1 SLFSGQK
8 YCIKNAKI
16 IALRTRQNDIFVR
29 IISGDKILEF
39 ALENEAFKKANLNLY
54 QNLNLGFN
62 EDALCFL

>member
-1 SLFSGQK
+1 
-8 YCIKNAKI
+8 
-16 IALRTRQNDIFVR
+16 
-29 IISGDKILEF
+29 ILEF